1 MQLYF
6 CHPSLD
12 LLLNSNIIFNMTNY
26 DKNGARKVRT
36 ISTNL
41 IGSENNFWKLPP
53 RFLFYVSKK
62 DQSKFEKLLT
72 ILR

>member
-1 MQLYF
+1 MIKMVQ
-6 CHPSLD
+6 P
-12 LLLNSNIIFNMTNY
+12 
-26 DKNGARKVRT
+26 KVRT

-41 IGSENNFWKLPP
+41 IGSENIVWKLPP